1 MAAAARD
8 RDEGW
13 PRPRAAPGPTLAAT
27 ATGGRAT
34 ASAHPGIVRRGAVA
48 GIRRTRDD
56 NTLAGICDRHE
67 TRGFDGN
74 LALVGLFRKRRVRH
88 ALPAD
93 EARNPVGGGCGGRQD
108 GGLGHR
114 GAAAVEGAS
123 RTGMLAD
130 GTRSGHTGTMH
141 ATAIRADA
149 GRPFLSGSRDAR
161 AVRPHRRDVRGD
173 RIRAVT
179 PTGEVP
185 DDPHVAGGGLRRRL
199 DRTGQRV
206 GTAQL
211 EVGRGRAEAH
221 PHTRPGGPGPRRTPA
236 ASARPVPERADL
248 VPRPRRSDADPPG
261 GTGAR
266 VRGAARA

>member
-1 MAAAARD
+1 MTAAARD
-8 RDEGW
+8 RDVGGHW
-13 PRPRAAPGPTLAAT
+13 PRAAPGPTLAAT
-27 ATGGRAT
+27 ATADRAT

-74 LALVGLFRKRRVRH
+74 LALVGPLRERGVRH

-149 GRPFLSGSRDAR
+149 GRPSLFGSRDAR
-161 AVRPHRRDVRGD
+161 AVRPHRRDVR
-173 RIRAVT
+173 AASA
-179 PTGEVP
+179 TGEVP
-185 DDPHVAGGGLRRRL
+185 DDPHVASGGLRRRL
-199 DRTGQRV
+199 DRTGRRV
-206 GTAQL
+206 GPVQL

-221 PHTRPGGPGPRRTPA
+221 PPMRPGGPGPRRTPA

-248 VPRPRRSDADPPG
+248 MAPPRRSDADPPG
-261 GTGAR
+261 GNGAR